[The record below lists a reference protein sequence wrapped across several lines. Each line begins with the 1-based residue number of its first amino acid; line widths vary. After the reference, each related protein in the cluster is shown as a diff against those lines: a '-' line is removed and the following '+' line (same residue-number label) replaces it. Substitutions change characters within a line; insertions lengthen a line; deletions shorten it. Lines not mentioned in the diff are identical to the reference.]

1 MNPFTKFAFLEIYAH
16 SLLLYQDNFH
26 YTLKGT
32 HPELNLTIKD
42 TAFPEDHTLWKWFW
56 VWSTQLNW
64 VIGKEPGS
72 LPGYGTWYTSF
83 QVPIIMSNL

>member
-32 HPELNLTIKD
+32 HPELNLAIKD
-42 TAFPEDHTLWKWFW
+42 TAFPEDHTL
-56 VWSTQLNW
+56 
-64 VIGKEPGS
+64 
-72 LPGYGTWYTSF
+72 
-83 QVPIIMSNL
+83 